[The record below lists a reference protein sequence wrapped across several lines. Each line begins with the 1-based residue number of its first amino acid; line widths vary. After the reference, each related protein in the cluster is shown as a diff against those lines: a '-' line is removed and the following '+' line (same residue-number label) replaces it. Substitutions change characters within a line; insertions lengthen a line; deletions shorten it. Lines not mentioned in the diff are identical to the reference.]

1 MLSCAQRLV
10 TYSGILLCATLARAQ
25 STTPG
30 AGVLQSPQQ
39 SDNTSLP
46 QQQTSGPLAAE
57 QKGGGAV
64 KQGPNPTPQRPSAPD
79 ASTGGIASALIFW
92 TLAALPGLLYPL
104 LLWIY
109 FVRFDERK
117 NLIARLLERSGEG
130 GGAPLRRR
138 EGLKQKQE
146 WEGRLDLDRASYI
159 PPALIACVISI
170 AAAVVMLAI
179 NLKTNELRLSPA
191 LLEYTKLATPAAVAG
206 FAGAYLW
213 GVYDFVDRFR
223 ILSLPPG
230 ALHMIWFRLLL
241 GPVMG
246 AFAQQLLA
254 KDFAPVLVFAL
265 ASIPVPSLLKWLQD
279 TAAQRFAIGNQT
291 PVVPPKWEL
300 VQGLTPDIIARLNEV
315 GVSSVA
321 HLSNQDPVNLL
332 RRTNIEWR
340 NILDMMDQAYLATY
354 VDDGISKLRAKGV
367 RGAIEMAILCE
378 RAQNSD
384 ANTKA
389 TAMAVIQS
397 IAQELGKD
405 EGSVRNL
412 AQNLAEDPQVQRIWS
427 LWWQPDRDSDA
438 TATTETGGTRELPPF
453 EPPDR
458 PLSETRVDATAVG
471 KTARFT
477 QTNAAPSDS
486 SRVP

>member
-1 MLSCAQRLV
+1 M
-10 TYSGILLCATLARAQ
+10 T
-25 STTPG
+25 
-30 AGVLQSPQQ
+30 
-39 SDNTSLP
+39 
-46 QQQTSGPLAAE
+46 
-57 QKGGGAV
+57 
-64 KQGPNPTPQRPSAPD
+64 
-79 ASTGGIASALIFW
+79 TGGITSTLIFW
-92 TLAALPGLLYPL
+92 TLAAIPGLLYPV

-109 FVRFDERK
+109 FIRFDERK
-117 NLIARLLERSGEG
+117 NLIARLLERSGAA
-130 GGAPLRRR
+130 GGAALRRR

-159 PPALIACVISI
+159 PPALISCVISI

-206 FAGAYLW
+206 FAGAYIW

-246 AFAQQLLA
+246 AYAQQLLA
-254 KDFAPVLVFAL
+254 KDFAPVMVFAL

-279 TAAQRFAIGNQT
+279 TAVQRFAIGNQT
-291 PVVPPKWEL
+291 SAVPPKWEL

-315 GVSSVA
+315 GISSVA
-321 HLSNQDPVNLL
+321 HLGNQDPVNLL

-354 VDDGISKLRAKGV
+354 VDEGINKLRAQGV
-367 RGAIEMAILCE
+367 RGAIEMAVLYE
-378 RAQNSD
+378 RAQNGD
-384 ANTKA
+384 ASTRA
-389 TAMAVIQS
+389 TSIAVIQS

-405 EGSVRNL
+405 EASVRNL
-412 AQNLAEDPQVQRIWS
+412 TQNLSEDPQVQRVWS
-427 LWWQPDRDSDA
+427 LWWQPDGDSEA
-438 TATTETGGTRELPPF
+438 RATTGTDGTRELIPF
-453 EPPDR
+453 KPPDR
-458 PLSETRVDATAVG
+458 TPSESVLTR
-471 KTARFT
+471 R
-477 QTNAAPSDS
+477 
-486 SRVP
+486 R